1 MGGTTH
7 INNLIGQMLTWALV
21 LAVAAFI
28 AYGATWAVGSLSA
41 NPQNAGRGKIGMII
55 CLAAA
60 LVLGGGLRLVE
71 WTYDSEARNFQ
82 ADPAGY
88 TVDDSPQGVDAFTVL
103 DKTDIWTPQI
113 NQWRTQQGH
122 QPVTTE
128 PGLRELAKQCALSLA
143 GSKGACPNQHQFKR
157 FDYGPADL
165 GKLSGSLDK
174 DGVTTNMGRVMVAV
188 TTEVAMV
195 AATNNA
201 KKTGTLVIMAAA
213 RPCGACAIGR
223 DAYVEGLIIST
234 LGKG

>member
-41 NPQNAGRGKIGMII
+41 NPQSAGRGRTGMII

-60 LVLGGGLRLVE
+60 LLLGGGLRLAE

-103 DKTDIWTPQI
+103 DKTDTWTPQI
-113 NQWRTQQGH
+113 NQWRTQQGK

-128 PGLRELAKQCALSLA
+128 PALRNLAKQCALSLA
-143 GSKGACPNQHQFKR
+143 GSKGACPNDHQFKH

-174 DGVTTNMGRVMVAV
+174 DGVTTNMSRVMEANATEIAMVAV
-188 TTEVAMV
+188 
-195 AATNNA
+195 TNNA
-201 KKTGTLVIMAAA
+201 KKTGTLVIVAASS
-213 RPCGACAIGR
+213 PCGPCTIGR
-223 DAYVEGLIIST
+223 DAFVNGFIVSVQVN
-234 LGKG
+234 G